1 LNNAAFLL
9 ARQQRWAE
17 AVPLYRKSV
26 DLARRSLGPDHD
38 RVLTFQQNLAGAL
51 AFSGEPDEALRV
63 LNERLASTQRLWPN
77 GHWRIGSAHQGI
89 GKLLLQ
95 MERHA
100 DAEAAFRSAVAS
112 FHATI
117 GPVNTWVA
125 RCGDMGR
132 DGDDAAK
139 RRARRP
145 SCSTGQSFGS
155 TARRWTGTP
164 ARTLAGSRAVSK
176 GSG

>member
-117 GPVNTWVA
+117 GPVNTWSLVA
-125 RCGDMGR
+125 ETWVVMAMTLQSDARGAELLDRAIVRLNGAPL
-132 DGDDAAK
+132 DGDT
-139 RRARRP
+139 RADIGRI
-145 SCSTGQSFGS
+145 
-155 TARRWTGTP
+155 A
-164 ARTLAGSRAVSK
+164 AVSK